1 MRSVADGQSQNS
13 FTNTSMRYLGGSN
26 AYASDLVNSR
36 PGKLT
41 RNNGSHY
48 VHILF
53 HTKLKN
59 RCIYT
64 CCEYLN
70 KYNNS

>member
-36 PGKLT
+36 PGKLI
-41 RNNGSHY
+41 RNNGSYY

-53 HTKLKN
+53 YPKLQNKCKHTCYEN
-59 RCIYT
+59 
-64 CCEYLN
+64 LN